1 MKKYLISSCFAFI
14 TLFSLLSL
22 KIDNKEIK
30 IGNQIWMSS
39 NLNVSKFSNGE
50 AIPQAKTFEEWER
63 ACKYKK
69 PAWCYLG
76 NEASNG
82 EVFGKLYNWYAVNDP
97 RGLAPKGWHIPTKK
111 EWNEMIE
118 SLGGDEVAG
127 HKLKAEQ
134 EWTEKMD
141 YTSNPPKLYGNG
153 TNESGF
159 QAVPGGGRSCD
170 GKFFN
175 ETDGDE
181 GNWWCS
187 SDCSTNE
194 ADYMS
199 MSYSG
204 GSVFSL
210 SSGIRKGGGC
220 SVRCVKN
227 SK

>member
-22 KIDNKEIK
+22 KIYNKEIK

-118 SLGGDEVAG
+118 FLGGDEVAA
-127 HKLKAEQ
+127 HKLKASLK
-134 EWTEKMD
+134 WTE
-141 YTSNPPKLYGNG
+141 SEYGDG
-153 TNESGF
+153 TNETGF
-159 QAVPGGGRSCD
+159 NALPGGGRSCT
-170 GKFFN
+170 GRFFN
-175 ETDGDE
+175 ENDGNE

-187 SDCSTNE
+187 SDCSSKE
-194 ADYMS
+194 ADFKS
-199 MSYSG
+199 MTYGSDWVTGLFG
-204 GSVFSL
+204 GVD
-210 SSGIRKGGGC
+210 KGGGC